1 VYTQVHITYL
11 ITCWFIE
18 EGASKFPVPESFY
31 LTKFRNSVKLK
42 NSLDIAMPIATNFLL
57 MLVYSACALQ
67 YKIQVSGVQNKICA
81 AKYSSCA
88 IQIKIHLK
96 SAVEASH

>member
-1 VYTQVHITYL
+1 M
-11 ITCWFIE
+11 
-18 EGASKFPVPESFY
+18 PEAFY
-31 LTKFRNSVKLK
+31 LTKCWNSEKLK
-42 NSLDIAMPIATNFLL
+42 IHWTQLCPLL
-57 MLVYSACALQ
+57 QTLLLLQVYSACALQ
-67 YKIQVSGVQNKICA
+67 YEIQVSGVQNKICA

>member
-1 VYTQVHITYL
+1 
-11 ITCWFIE
+11 
-18 EGASKFPVPESFY
+18 
-31 LTKFRNSVKLK
+31 
-42 NSLDIAMPIATNFLL
+42 MPIATNFLL
-57 MLVYSACALQ
+57 MRVYSACVLQ
-67 YKIQVSGVQNKICA
+67 YEIQVSGVQNKICA